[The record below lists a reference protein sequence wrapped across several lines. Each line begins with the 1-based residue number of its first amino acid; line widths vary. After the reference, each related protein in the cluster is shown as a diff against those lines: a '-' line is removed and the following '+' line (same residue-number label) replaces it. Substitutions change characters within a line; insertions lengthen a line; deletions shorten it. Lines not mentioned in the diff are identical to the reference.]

1 MKLRE
6 LQLKNFRCF
15 EELTI
20 KFPTDYTV
28 LIGINGSGKS
38 AILDAIRIFLY
49 SWVGAQES
57 KATNKPWGLF
67 YKSKILP
74 SDVRRETFLN
84 GSVLESSA

>member
-15 EELTI
+15 ENLTVN
-20 KFPTDYTV
+20 FTTDYTV

-49 SWVGAQES
+49 SWVEPHEFNIVENPAGF
-57 KATNKPWGLF
+57 F
-67 YKSKILP
+67 YYSHMLQ
-74 SDVRRETFLN
+74 SDVRHKAVLN
-84 GSVLESSA
+84 GIV